1 MQDLRGKVAVVTGAA
16 SGIGRALATRFAG
29 EGMRVVLADVEQGPL
44 DAACGELAA
53 QGHDVCAVR
62 TDVSRAD
69 EVQRLAAATLD
80 AFGKVHVVCNNAGVF
95 TGGRSWQAPLS
106 DYEWVFG
113 VNVWG
118 VLHGLRAF
126 VPILLAQGE
135 PAHIV
140 NTASMAGVTGAPMAA
155 AYYMSKH
162 AVVALSESLF
172 HELAL
177 EKTPVGVSVL
187 CPEMVSTGIAR
198 SERNRPAELG
208 RGELEDDPGRDLVE
222 GAIKELI
229 YMGVPPSEIADRV
242 LSAVLENRFW
252 ILSKEGGTWRAS
264 CDARLEDIRL
274 GRNPT
279 LSVTGAN

>member
-29 EGMRVVLADVEQGPL
+29 EGMRVVLADVEQTPL
-44 DAACGELAA
+44 DAACAELAA
-53 QGHDVCAVR
+53 QGHDVRAVR

-69 EVQRLAAATLD
+69 DVQRLAEATLD

-106 DYEWVFG
+106 DYEWVLG

-140 NTASMAGVTGAPMAA
+140 NTASMAGVTSAPMAA

-172 HELAL
+172 HELSL

-198 SERNRPAELG
+198 SDRNRPAALE
-208 RGELEDDPGRDLVE
+208 RGELEDDPGRDMVE
-222 GAIKELI
+222 GAIRELI
-229 YMGVPPSEIADRV
+229 YLGVPPSEIADRV